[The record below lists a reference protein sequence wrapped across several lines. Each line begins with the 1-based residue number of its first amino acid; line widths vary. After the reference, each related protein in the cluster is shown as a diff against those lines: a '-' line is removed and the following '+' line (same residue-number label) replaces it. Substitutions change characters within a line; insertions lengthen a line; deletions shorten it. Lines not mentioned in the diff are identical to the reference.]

1 MAVVDD
7 GGGIPGPGQS
17 GSAESSGS
25 SAPLFELLV
34 MLPGQLC
41 WHQRRLVSSTE
52 KNERRTNQKTDRQKG
67 KGTRRRKRN
76 NVRERERERDDDA
89 RTEGRKDRR
98 KEVSYIGCREVVQR
112 RWDGVAGQVLYF
124 PEMRKPIVFFSLGRE
139 GEGRKE

>member
-52 KNERRTNQKTDRQKG
+52 KNERRTNG
-67 KGTRRRKRN
+67 KNETKAAGNRKRKKDAHD
-76 NVRERERERDDDA
+76 EGDPFESDDPDMPLYGMS
-89 RTEGRKDRR
+89 GRGPSMAAEPSRH
-98 KEVSYIGCREVVQR
+98 E
-112 RWDGVAGQVLYF
+112 
-124 PEMRKPIVFFSLGRE
+124 
-139 GEGRKE
+139 